1 MRTSQRKCLARFR
14 IRRVTKGTACVGRLG
29 GISTMVPSGTYRAS
43 CTAEPRVSMG
53 EEPEEQAI
61 LGCVQMKLAPSGGC
75 LAPKVSH
82 LMGPQGVT
90 EADSQGQSLIY
101 LDKKTPF
108 RKTESH
114 SHINFP

>member
-1 MRTSQRKCLARFR
+1 MKTSQGKCLARFR
-14 IRRVTKGTACVGRLG
+14 VRKVIKGTACVGRLG
-29 GISTMVPSGTYRAS
+29 GITTVVPSGTYRTS

-53 EEPEEQAI
+53 EDPEEEAI

-75 LAPKVSH
+75 LSPKVSH
-82 LMGPQGVT
+82 LMEPQGVT
-90 EADSQGQSLIY
+90 EADSQGQSVIY
-101 LDKKTPF
+101 IDKEAPF